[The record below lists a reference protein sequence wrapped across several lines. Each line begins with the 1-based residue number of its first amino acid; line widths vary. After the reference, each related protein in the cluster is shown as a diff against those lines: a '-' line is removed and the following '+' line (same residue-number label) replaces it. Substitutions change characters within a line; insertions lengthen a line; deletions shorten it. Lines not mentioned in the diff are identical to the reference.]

1 MKARLQTKLC
11 AFSNEHGD
19 VFMRT
24 TLARFALLATLLCT
38 SNLAR
43 ADDRGAAAG
52 AAVGGVAGALL
63 GGPIGAAIGAGI
75 GTVAGGA
82 VTSPAAMQMVLPGE
96 SFSVTRLNT
105 ARAVP
110 VYSQ

>member
-1 MKARLQTKLC
+1 
-11 AFSNEHGD
+11 
-19 VFMRT
+19 MRT
-24 TLARFALLATLLCT
+24 TLARFAFLATLLCT

-52 AAVGGVAGALL
+52 AVVGGVAGALL

-82 VTSPAAMQMVLPGE
+82 VTSPAAMQMVLPAE
-96 SFSVTRLNT
+96 EAEALVVQTTCVEDTRGNRT
-105 ARAVP
+105 CRRRRVD
-110 VYSQ
+110 

>member
-1 MKARLQTKLC
+1 
-11 AFSNEHGD
+11 
-19 VFMRT
+19 MRT
-24 TLARFALLATLLCT
+24 TLVRFALLTTLLCT

-52 AAVGGVAGALL
+52 AVVGGVAGALL

-82 VTSPAAMQMVLPGE
+82 VTSPAAMQMVLPAEEAAPGVQTTCVE
-96 SFSVTRLNT
+96 DTRGNRT
-105 ARAVP
+105 CRRRRVD
-110 VYSQ
+110 

>member
-1 MKARLQTKLC
+1 
-11 AFSNEHGD
+11 
-19 VFMRT
+19 MRT

-52 AAVGGVAGALL
+52 AVVGGVAGALL

-82 VTSPAAMQMVLPGE
+82 VTSPAAMQMVLPAQE
-96 SFSVTRLNT
+96 AEAPVVQLRS
-105 ARAVP
+105 RASGDAPEKVRASGGAHP
-110 VYSQ
+110 

>member
-1 MKARLQTKLC
+1 
-11 AFSNEHGD
+11 
-19 VFMRT
+19 MRT

-43 ADDRGAAAG
+43 AEDRGAAAG
-52 AAVGGVAGALL
+52 AVVGGVAGALL

-82 VTSPAAMQMVLPGE
+82 VTSPAAMQMVLPAE
-96 SFSVTRLNT
+96 EAEAPVVQTTCLEDTRGNRTCRKKWIELLT
-105 ARAVP
+105 RP
-110 VYSQ
+110 

>member
-1 MKARLQTKLC
+1 
-11 AFSNEHGD
+11 
-19 VFMRT
+19 MRT
-24 TLARFALLATLLCT
+24 TLVRFALLTTLLCT

-52 AAVGGVAGALL
+52 AVVGGVAGALL

-82 VTSPAAMQMVLPGE
+82 VTSPAAMQMVLPVE
-96 SFSVTRLNT
+96 EAEAPSFKQP
-105 ARAVP
+105 AWKIRAETGRAAEEEWIELLTHP
-110 VYSQ
+110 

>member
-1 MKARLQTKLC
+1 
-11 AFSNEHGD
+11 
-19 VFMRT
+19 MRT
-24 TLARFALLATLLCT
+24 TLARFALLTTLLCT

-43 ADDRGAAAG
+43 AEDRGAAAG

-82 VTSPAAMQMVLPGE
+82 VTSPAAMQMVLP
-96 SFSVTRLNT
+96 TRGGGGPRRSNNLPGRY
-105 ARAVP
+105 ARKQDVP
-110 VYSQ
+110 QKWIELLTRP

>member
-1 MKARLQTKLC
+1 
-11 AFSNEHGD
+11 
-19 VFMRT
+19 MRT

-43 ADDRGAAAG
+43 AEDRGAAAG
-52 AAVGGVAGALL
+52 AVVGGVAGALL

-82 VTSPAAMQMVLPGE
+82 VTSPAAMQMVLPAE
-96 SFSVTRLNT
+96 EAEAPVVQTTCLKTRKQDL
-105 ARAVP
+105 P
-110 VYSQ
+110 QKSGLSY